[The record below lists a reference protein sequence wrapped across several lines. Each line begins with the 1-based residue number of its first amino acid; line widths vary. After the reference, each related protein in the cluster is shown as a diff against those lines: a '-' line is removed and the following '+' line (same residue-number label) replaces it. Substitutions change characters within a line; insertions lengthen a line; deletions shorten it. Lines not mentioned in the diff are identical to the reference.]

1 MELYYENRALQ
12 KACTSEKH
20 MKRKWGQVT
29 AEILKRRLGEL
40 ENAPLLEDMRG
51 LPAANCHELSGDR
64 KGQLAVNLDQPR
76 RLVFRPNHDPIPLK
90 PDGGLDWSAVTSV
103 VIQEVVDYH

>member
-1 MELYYENRALQ
+1 MELYYDSRAMQ
-12 KACTSEKH
+12 KACTSEREMRK
-20 MKRKWGQVT
+20 KWGQVT
-29 AEILKRRLGEL
+29 AKTLQRRLTEL
-40 ENAPLLEDMRG
+40 ENAPTLEDMRR

-90 PDGGLDWSAVTSV
+90 ADGGLDWSAVTSV
-103 VIQEVVDYH
+103 IIQEVVDYH

>member
-1 MELYYENRALQ
+1 MELYYQNRAMQ
-12 KACTSEKH
+12 KACTSEKE

-29 AEILKRRLGEL
+29 AKVLKRRLGEL
-40 ENAPLLEDMRG
+40 ENAPILEDMRR

-64 KGQLAVNLDQPR
+64 EGQLAVDLDQPR